1 MFWKSK
7 IIKKKDTCGSNVLPN
22 RSTKQASWC
31 LTLESRRDL
40 VLSSIFDPSYLQ
52 SQFLKL
58 AYQHMLGLNIIAHN
72 HPRMEMSTFVCI
84 LVPNTLFLGV
94 TLSIGVTAFTSKNMG
109 S

>member
-1 MFWKSK
+1 MK
-7 IIKKKDTCGSNVLPN
+7 INVLKIKNKKKKKDTCGSNVLPN

-40 VLSSIFDPSYLQ
+40 VLSSIFDPSYFQ
-52 SQFLKL
+52 TQFIKL
-58 AYQHMLGLNIIAHN
+58 AYQTRLGLNIIAIVFKN
-72 HPRMEMSTFVCI
+72 KDKVFKPIFI
-84 LVPNTLFLGV
+84 AA